1 MCLPL
6 SYNFITQTASV
17 MTLDENTSAFAVEG
31 VRYYS
36 YSYEQLDKA
45 VAVAML
51 ILEIIMIDTHMS

>member
-1 MCLPL
+1 
-6 SYNFITQTASV
+6 